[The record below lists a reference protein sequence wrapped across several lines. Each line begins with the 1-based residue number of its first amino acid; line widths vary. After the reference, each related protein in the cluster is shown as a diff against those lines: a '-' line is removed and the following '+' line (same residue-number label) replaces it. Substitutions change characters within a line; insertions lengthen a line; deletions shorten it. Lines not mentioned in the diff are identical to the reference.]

1 MNALELD
8 TVLLS
13 PDRTCLEILD
23 QTLLP
28 GEVKT
33 LHLSD
38 MRDIWEAIY
47 SLRVRGAPAIGVC
60 AGYALALA
68 ASQIKTEDKDAFF
81 ARLRETKEY
90 LASARPT
97 AVNLFWALDRMWQT
111 AEAHAGES
119 IPAIRE
125 TLFAE
130 AQRIRDEDVA
140 ISRSIG
146 ELGFGLLHHGDG
158 ILTHCNAG

>member
-1 MNALELD
+1 M
-8 TVLLS
+8 
-13 PDRTCLEILD
+13 
-23 QTLLP
+23 
-28 GEVKT
+28 
-33 LHLSD
+33 
-38 MRDIWEAIY
+38 
-47 SLRVRGAPAIGVC
+47 
-60 AGYALALA
+60 
-68 ASQIKTEDKDAFF
+68 
-81 ARLRETKEY
+81 
-90 LASARPT
+90 
-97 AVNLFWALDRMWQT
+97 NLFWALDRMWQT

-158 ILTHCNAG
+158 ILTLQRRNARHREIRHGDRADVYRA